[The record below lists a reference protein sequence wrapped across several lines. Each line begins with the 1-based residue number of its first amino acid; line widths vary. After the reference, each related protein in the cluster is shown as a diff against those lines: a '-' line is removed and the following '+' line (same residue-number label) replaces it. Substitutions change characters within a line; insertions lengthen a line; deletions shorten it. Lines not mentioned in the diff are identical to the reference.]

1 MQNVHCY
8 FQYNLSSSVTVFGQ
22 KTDTTYT
29 NISQKML
36 VLLSIYKISTLAKH
50 QHLEL

>member
-1 MQNVHCY
+1 MCVAIFSAICLLQ
-8 FQYNLSSSVTVFGQ
+8 LVFGQ
-22 KTDTTYT
+22 KTDRTYT